1 MGSKSKSYKPNK
13 KTVYRWIV
21 YLAGM
26 VILALGI
33 CLNAKAL
40 LGVSPIIS
48 ASYAVSELT
57 GFSFGDITF
66 IQYAILVA
74 LEFLIRGKNCRI
86 HDLLQLVISLIFTR
100 FMNVFNEFLPS
111 APQGNI
117 PIQILVLLCAIVL
130 VGIGISMTV
139 NMDLIPNPGD
149 GIVQAL
155 SWKIGK
161 SLGTCK
167 NIVDL
172 SCVATTCIIGLVSQ
186 SEFIGT
192 WIGLGTIIAMLLTGR
207 AVAIFEK
214 IAREPMLR
222 VTGMDKKA

>member
-1 MGSKSKSYKPNK
+1 MGSKSENKKPCN

-48 ASYAVSELT
+48 ASYGVSQLS
-57 GFSFGDITF
+57 GISFGDVTF
-66 IQYAILVA
+66 LQYVILVI
-74 LEFLIRGKNCRI
+74 LEFVIRGKNYRL

-100 FMNVFNEFLPS
+100 FMNLFNAFLPS
-111 APQGNI
+111 APEGNI

-130 VGIGISMTV
+130 TGIGISMTV

-149 GIVQAL
+149 GIVQAI
-155 SWKIGK
+155 SWKTGK
-161 SLGTCK
+161 SLGLCK

-172 SCVATTCIIGLVSQ
+172 SCVATTCIIGLISR
-186 SEFIGT
+186 SNFIGP
-192 WIGLGTIIAMLLTGR
+192 WIGLGTVIAMLLTGR

-222 VTGMDKKA
+222 ATGMDKKA